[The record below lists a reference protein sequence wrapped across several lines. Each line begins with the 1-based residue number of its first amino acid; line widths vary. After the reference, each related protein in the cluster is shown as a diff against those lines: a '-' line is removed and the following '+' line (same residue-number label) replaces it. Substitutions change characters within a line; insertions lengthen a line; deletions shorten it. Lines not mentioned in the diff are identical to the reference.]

1 MRILVTGAT
10 GFVGRVLVRDLAQA
24 GLHVRAATRRT
35 DAEVGGAA
43 ETVAVGDIGPDTDW
57 RAALAG
63 VEAVAHLAA
72 RVHVLDEREADPAT
86 AFRHVNAEGT
96 RRLAEAAAAAGVRRF
111 VLVSSIKAV
120 VDETLEGIVDDAT
133 PPRPTGAYGMSKLE
147 AEDVLERAAA
157 GSGMTAVTLRP
168 PLVHGPGVGA
178 NFRRLLAL
186 CRTPLPLPFGALHNR
201 RSLVFVDNLA
211 DAIRTA
217 LLYPGL
223 RGGRFLVHDGPPPP
237 MREVLATLRA
247 AFGRSPLLVPVPP
260 ELLRLLLRPLGAATF
275 DRLAGPLVLDDAG
288 FRELT
293 GWTPPFGLDD
303 GLRVTA
309 NWFKTASLQS
319 TIPAQ
324 MDGKD
329 QNLRR
334 SVTRMPPVGPS

>member
-10 GFVGRVLVRDLAQA
+10 GFVGCVLVRDLARS
-24 GLHVRAATRRT
+24 GLQVRAATRRA
-35 DAEVGGAA
+35 DAEVEGAA

-72 RVHVLDEREADPAT
+72 RVHVLDEREADPAA
-86 AFRHVNAEGT
+86 AFRHVNAGGT

-186 CRTPLPLPFGALHNR
+186 CRTPLPLPFGALRNR

-217 LLYPGL
+217 LLHPAM
-223 RGGRFLVHDGPPPP
+223 RNGRFLVHDGPPPP

-247 AFGRSPLLVPVPP
+247 AFGRSPRLITVPP
-260 ELLRLLLRPLGAATF
+260 DLLRLLVRPLGTAAF
-275 DRLAGPLVLDDAG
+275 DRLAGPLELDDTS
-288 FRELT
+288 FRNLT
-293 GWTPPFGLDD
+293 GWIPPFGLDD
-303 GLRVTA
+303 GLQVTA

-319 TIPAQ
+319 TIPARTN
-324 MDGKD
+324 GEGR
-329 QNLRR
+329 NPREA
-334 SVTRMPPVGPS
+334 VNRMPPVEPS